1 MNVLIHDDGTACI
14 ADFGLSL
21 LPPELLSINQ
31 ASSTLATGNARWM
44 APELLRQAEN
54 DSHVRPNKCGD
65 IYSFGGVILQVCL
78 TLRNYQTPC

>member
-21 LPPELLSINQ
+21 LPPELMSINQ

-44 APELLRQAEN
+44 APELLRQPEN
-54 DSHVRPNKCGD
+54 DSYVRPNKCGD
-65 IYSFGGVILQVCL
+65 IYSFGGIILQVYL
-78 TLRNYQTPC
+78 TFRNYQTPC